1 MATVQGFLQVH
12 REVMT
17 GESRSCSLKGAT
29 CFGEHNSLVTVQLIL
44 VLSASAVELDFE
56 VF

>member
-1 MATVQGFLQVH
+1 MATVQGVLQVH

-44 VLSASAVELDFE
+44 ALSASAVELDFE